1 MISFEKLFQ
10 NNIKSKYIIIII
22 ILVGAIVRLLYLNQ
36 LDDYYDDW
44 NFYLQLIQMFL
55 MKSHG

>member
-36 LDDYYDDW
+36 LDDYYDD
-44 NFYLQLIQMFL
+44 
-55 MKSHG
+55 